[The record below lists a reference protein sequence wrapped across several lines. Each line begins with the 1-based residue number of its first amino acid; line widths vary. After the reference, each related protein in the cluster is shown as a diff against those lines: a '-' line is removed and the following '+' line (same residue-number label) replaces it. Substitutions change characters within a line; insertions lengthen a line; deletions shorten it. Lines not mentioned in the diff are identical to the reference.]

1 MNYQEMFDSLLQE
14 TVKSWITEFVVEQEN
29 RLRYALYYLIPTP
42 IKGEVTEGKLRWRG
56 LCLLQTQADFPQV
69 TLTNGNITS
78 KYTVRFPILYGKQS
92 KSGKRKEF
100 KIDLN
105 FQGDTLIR
113 YETHRA
119 SENAFVFGIATSN
132 ESRYKVNG
140 LVQQIKQPHE

>member
-1 MNYQEMFDSLLQE
+1 MNYQEMLSSLFSE
-14 TVKSWITEFVVEQEN
+14 IIDSWITEVVTEQEN

-42 IKGEVTEGKLRWRG
+42 IKGEVTKGKLRWRG
-56 LCLLQTQADFPQV
+56 LCLLQIQDEFPQV
-69 TLTNGNITS
+69 TLTNDNITS

-140 LVQQIKQPHE
+140 LVQKIKHNHE

>member
-14 TVKSWITEFVVEQEN
+14 TVKSWITEFVAEQEN

-42 IKGEVTEGKLRWRG
+42 IKGEVTKGKLRWRG
-56 LCLLQTQADFPQV
+56 LCLLQIQDEFPQV

-105 FQGDTLIR
+105 FQGDTLLR
-113 YETHRA
+113 YKTHCA
-119 SENAFVFGIATSN
+119 IENAFVFGITTDHQGT
-132 ESRYKVNG
+132 YKENG
-140 LVQQIKQPHE
+140 FVPQIKQHHE

>member
-1 MNYQEMFDSLLQE
+1 MKKLSSLFSE
-14 TVKSWITEFVVEQEN
+14 IVDSWITEVVAEQEN
-29 RLRYALYYLIPTP
+29 RLRYALSYLIPNP
-42 IKGEVTEGKLRWRG
+42 IKGEVTKGKIRWRG
-56 LCLLQTQADFPQV
+56 LYLLNTQNEFPQV
-69 TLTNGNITS
+69 TMVNENLS
-78 KYTVRFPILYGKQS
+78 LKYAVRFPILCGKQS

-132 ESRYKVNG
+132 ESGYKVNG
-140 LVQQIKQPHE
+140 LVQQIKHNHE